1 MSTPDPVAEHNGD
14 DRCGCLAA
22 AFNLARDHQTTKANQ
37 RLTRCQQAHPHVWQP
52 PATTPRQRPA
62 TFGEQV
68 AAADTSECAHGE
80 PRGAAACALCRAG
93 IERTNFAM
101 AGDDDDE

>member
-1 MSTPDPVAEHNGD
+1 MSSPDPVAEHNGD

-37 RLTRCQQAHPHVWQP
+37 RLTRCKQAHPQVWQP
-52 PATTPRQRPA
+52 PSSGPRQRPD
-62 TFGEQV
+62 TYGQQV
-68 AAADTSECAHGE
+68 AEAAKTECAHGE

-93 IERTNFAM
+93 IERTDFTM
-101 AGDDDDE
+101 GQDDE